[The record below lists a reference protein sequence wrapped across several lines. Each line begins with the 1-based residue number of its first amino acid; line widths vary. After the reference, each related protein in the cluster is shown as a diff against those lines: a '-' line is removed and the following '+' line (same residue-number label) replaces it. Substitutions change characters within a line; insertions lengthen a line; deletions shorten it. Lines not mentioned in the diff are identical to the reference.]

1 MPMVAEPYGAAPATT
16 PGLSSLTLRRLTLRN
31 FKGIR
36 EFVMDADDAGV
47 SVYGDNA
54 TGKTTLFDAFVWLLF
69 DKDSQNRKDF
79 EVKTLDKDGQ
89 AAHGLEHE
97 VEGVFS
103 WNGKEITLRKVYSE
117 KWTKQRGSA
126 EKVFTGHTTDYFVD
140 GVPVAKGEYEKRIAL
155 IVDEKVFRLLSDP
168 SYFNEQLHWQDR
180 RKLLLEICGDISDK
194 DVIASDS
201 GLSALL
207 DILGQ
212 RSLDDH
218 RKVIAAQRTKINKD
232 IEQIPVRI
240 SEVQRGL
247 PDVEGLDAS
256 GIAGDLSALK
266 ADRKAKMEELTRAE
280 QGGGVAE
287 KQSRLSEVRSKILD
301 LEVSFRRKAE
311 DALGEKRGALQD
323 AKLAA
328 QAAEREAARLDGEA
342 LRHAEEV
349 NRLTGR
355 LEELREQ
362 WHQVS
367 SEEFAYAEADVCPT
381 CGQDLPEQMVAEAR
395 EKALSA
401 FNLFKSERLERINA
415 DGKSAKALRDQ
426 AQTENKRCSS
436 EAETH
441 RKRAEA
447 FAKRVAA
454 LQAELDKMLSRR
466 SEVATTPEYTKL
478 TAERDALAQA
488 IERLQDGSKADLDGL
503 RAEIAALDEA
513 VGALE
518 RSSAQMTQ
526 REAGEKRIAELQAEE
541 NKLAVEYERLEKE
554 LYLTEEF
561 IRAKVRLLEDR
572 INSRFRYARFKLF
585 DVQVNGGLTEC
596 CETLHKGV
604 PYGTNLNRGARINI
618 GLDIINTLTE
628 HYAFAA
634 PIWIDNAE
642 AVTRL
647 IPVDTQVIRLVV
659 CAPDKTW
666 KPGENL
672 RVVRASDPTP
682 TVLDEALEVLR
693 TAKEVR

>member
-1 MPMVAEPYGAAPATT
+1 MSSFAGRECRQLSLEQKQIPMMAEPYEVAPTT
-16 PGLSSLTLRRLTLRN
+16 APGLSYLTLRTLTLRN
-31 FKGIR
+31 FKGVR
-36 EFVMDADDAGV
+36 EFVLDANDGGV

-79 EVKTLDKDGQ
+79 EVKTLGADGQ

-103 WNGKEITLRKVYSE
+103 WNGKEVALRKVYSE

-140 GVPVAKGEYEKRIAL
+140 AVPVAKGEFEKRIAL

-168 SYFNEQLHWQDR
+168 SYFNEQLHWQER
-180 RKLLLEICGDISDK
+180 RKLLLEVCGDISDK
-194 DVIASDS
+194 DVIASD
-201 GLSALL
+201 GRLAALL

-247 PDVEGLDAS
+247 PDVEGMDAA
-256 GIAGDLSALK
+256 GIAADLSSLK
-266 ADRKAKMEELTRAE
+266 SDRKAKMEELTRAE

-287 KQSRLSEVRSKILD
+287 KQSRLSQVRSQILD
-301 LEVSFRRKAE
+301 LEVAFRRKAE
-311 DALGEKRGALQD
+311 DALQEKRSAIQD
-323 AKLAA
+323 ARLGA
-328 QAAEREAARLDGEA
+328 QAAEREAARLDEEA

-349 NRLTGR
+349 NRLTDR

-362 WHQVS
+362 WHQVN

-381 CGQDLPEQMVAEAR
+381 CGQELPEEMVQEAR

-401 FNLFKSERLERINA
+401 FNLFKSERLERLNA
-415 DGKSAKALRDQ
+415 DGRSAKTLRDQ
-426 AQTENKRCSS
+426 AQAENKRCSS
-436 EAETH
+436 EAETQ

-447 FAKRVAA
+447 FSKRVAA
-454 LQAELDKMLSRR
+454 LQAELEKMLSKK

-478 TAERDALAQA
+478 TTERDALTLA
-488 IERLQDGSKADLDGL
+488 IERIKEGSQESLEAL
-503 RAEIAALDEA
+503 RAEIAALDES
-513 VGALE
+513 VTALE
-518 RSSAQMTQ
+518 KSAAQLSQ
-526 REAGEKRIAELQAEE
+526 RETGEKRIAELQAEE
-541 NKLAVEYERLEKE
+541 KRLAAEYERLEKE

-585 DVQVNGGLTEC
+585 DVQVNGGLSEC

-618 GLDIINTLTE
+618 GLDILSTLSE
-628 HYAFAA
+628 HYGFSA
-634 PIWIDNAE
+634 PIFIDNRE

-647 IPVDTQVIRLVV
+647 IPVKAQVVSLIVSSQ
-659 CAPDKTW
+659 DKT
-666 KPGENL
+666 L
-672 RVVRASDPTP
+672 RV
-682 TVLDEALEVLR
+682 E
-693 TAKEVR
+693 KEVQ

>member
-1 MPMVAEPYGAAPATT
+1 MAEPYETT
-16 PGLSSLTLRRLTLRN
+16 PAMAPQLSSLTLRRLALRN

-36 EFVMDADDAGV
+36 EFVLDADDAGV

-54 TGKTTLFDAFVWLLF
+54 TGKTTLFDAFSWLLF

-103 WNGKEITLRKVYSE
+103 WNGKELTLRKVYSE

-126 EKVFTGHTTDYFVD
+126 EKVFTGHTTDYHVD
-140 GVPVAKGEYEKRIAL
+140 GVPVQKSEYEKRIAL

-168 SYFNEQLHWQDR
+168 SYFNEQLHWQER
-180 RKLLLEICGDISDK
+180 RKLLLEVCGDISDK
-194 DVIASDS
+194 DVITSD
-201 GLSALL
+201 GRLAALL

-218 RKVIAAQRTKINKD
+218 RKVIAVQRAKINKD

-287 KQSRLSEVRSKILD
+287 KQSRLSQVRSQILD
-301 LEVSFRRKAE
+301 LEVTFRRKAE
-311 DALGEKRGALQD
+311 DALQEKRSAIQD

-328 QAAEREAARLDGEA
+328 QAAEGEAARLDGEA
-342 LRHAEEV
+342 LRYAEEV

-355 LEELREQ
+355 LEDLRDQ
-362 WHQVS
+362 WHQVN
-367 SEEFAYAEADVCPT
+367 SEEFVYAEADVCPT
-381 CGQDLPEQMVAEAR
+381 CGQSLPEEMAQEAH

-401 FNLFKSERLERINA
+401 FNFFKSERLERLNA

-426 AQTENKRCSS
+426 AQAENKRCSS
-436 EAETH
+436 DAETQ

-447 FAKRVAA
+447 FAKRVAS
-454 LQAELDKMLSRR
+454 LQAELEKMQSRK

-478 TAERDALAQA
+478 TLERDSLMQS
-488 IERLQDGSKADLDGL
+488 IERLQEGGKADLDGI
-503 RAEIAALDEA
+503 RAEISALDEA
-513 VGALE
+513 VAALE
-518 RSSAQMTQ
+518 RSLAKLSQ
-526 REAGEKRIAELQAEE
+526 RKSGEKRIEELQAEE
-541 NKLAVEYERLEKE
+541 KRLAAEYERLEKE

-585 DVQVNGGLTEC
+585 DVQVNGGLSEC

-618 GLDIINTLTE
+618 GLDILSTLSE
-628 HYAFAA
+628 HYGFAA
-634 PIWIDNAE
+634 PIFIDNRE

-647 IPVDTQVIRLVV
+647 IPVRAQVVSLIVSSQ
-659 CAPDKTW
+659 DKT
-666 KPGENL
+666 L
-672 RVVRASDPTP
+672 RVV
-682 TVLDEALEVLR
+682 
-693 TAKEVR
+693 KEVQ